1 MNESIILTQEQILHK
16 TKRIAYQILEHN
28 ANEQEVILIGVSG
41 NGYEFAKRI
50 YKDIEKVSDIKLSLI
65 EVFINKKDPK
75 KEITTS
81 VDSSFYQDKSIV
93 LIDDVFNSG
102 RTLIHGVKYFLEVNL
117 NQFKIAVLVNRNH
130 KKYPVKA
137 DYKGISVSTTL
148 QEHIKVS
155 FENGKT
161 GAYLV

>member
-1 MNESIILTQEQILHK
+1 M
-16 TKRIAYQILEHN
+16 
-28 ANEQEVILIGVSG
+28 
-41 NGYEFAKRI
+41 
-50 YKDIEKVSDIKLSLI
+50 I

-93 LIDDVFNSG
+93 LIDDVLNSG